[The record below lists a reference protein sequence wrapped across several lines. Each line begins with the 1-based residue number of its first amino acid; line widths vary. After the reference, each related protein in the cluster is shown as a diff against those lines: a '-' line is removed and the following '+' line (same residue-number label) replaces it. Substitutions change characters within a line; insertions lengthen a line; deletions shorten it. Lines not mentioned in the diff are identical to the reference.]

1 MSILEEE
8 AVNDDVAMHHDSESD
23 QYDVNQSGKGLLKR
37 KHQNSERRPEKES
50 LQDSEFKFQNFTMG
64 NVVRVDPNRIDI
76 GE

>member
-1 MSILEEE
+1 MSMLEEE
-8 AVNDDVAMHHDSESD
+8 AVNDDVGIPGDSESS
-23 QYDVNQSGKGLLKR
+23 QYEINQSGKGLLK
-37 KHQNSERRPEKES
+37 KKNQNSERRPEKES